1 MRNKNVMKIGLVI
14 ALSLSVLS
22 PNYAKNMDISYASEA
37 KTKDELV
44 EVTVTEVV
52 DGDTIKVKDTDGK
65 EETVRFI
72 LVNTPE
78 TKHPEKEEE
87 YFGKEASEYTK
98 KLIEENGNKVY
109 LEKDKSDKDKFG
121 RSLRYVWLK
130 PYEGLTPTKVE
141 LRENSLNGKLVY
153 DGYARVSDFPP
164 DILYKDAFLENEDIA
179 IANEY
184 GMWKNKEKAI
194 KIPGTRKEL
203 DKKEESVEIKGDKEA
218 LDKEYTNDSGD
229 GLIKAI
235 VKEDG
240 SKIYYLPSDE
250 GYDGIKV
257 NHDKEDKSFIKQRDA
272 LKAGFKPFNENNLYV
287 KKETSKEEKSQDSK
301 EKEQASESV
310 FEKDL
315 KSKEFYDKLANS
327 EKEYLVK
334 LDTNKDGKISD
345 DELKAGNIDKST
357 INNASYLYPF
367 LENKDQKQLKEAKAK
382 EESKEVKK
390 SEENKDR
397 VDTSKQTD
405 ALIPGRKAPFPYFI
419 PLIDRIINWFR
430 SL

>member
-1 MRNKNVMKIGLVI
+1 MKNKNVMKIVLI
-14 ALSLSVLS
+14 LALSLSVLS
-22 PNYAKNMDISYASEA
+22 PSYAKNMDISYASEA
-37 KTKDELV
+37 TAKDELT
-44 EVTVTEVV
+44 EVTVTEVI
-52 DGDTIKVKDTDGK
+52 DGDTLKVKDKDGK

-78 TKHPEKEEE
+78 TKHPEKGEE
-87 YFGKEASEYTK
+87 YFGKEASDYTK

-184 GMWKNKEKAI
+184 GMWKDKEKAI
-194 KIPGTRKEL
+194 KIVGTRKEL
-203 DKKEESVEIKGDKEA
+203 DKKEETVEMKGDKEA
-218 LDKEYTNDSGD
+218 LDKEYTSESGD

-240 SKIYYLPSDE
+240 SKIYYLPGDE
-250 GYDGIKV
+250 GYDSIKV
-257 NHDKEDKSFIKQRDA
+257 NHDKEDKSFMKQRDA

-287 KKETSKEEKSQDSK
+287 KKEASQEKKSEENKDTV
-301 EKEQASESV
+301 ESNESA
-310 FEKDL
+310 FKKDL
-315 KSKEFYDKLANS
+315 KSKEFYNKLSNS

-334 LDTNKDGKISD
+334 LDSNKDGKISD
-345 DELKAGNIDKST
+345 NELKAGNIDKST

-367 LENKDQKQLKEAKAK
+367 LENKDQKQLEEAKAK
-382 EESKEVKK
+382 EESKEIKK
-390 SEENKDR
+390 SEETKDR

-405 ALIPGRKAPFPYFI
+405 AFIPGKKAPFPYLV
-419 PLIDRIINWFR
+419 PLIDRVINWFR